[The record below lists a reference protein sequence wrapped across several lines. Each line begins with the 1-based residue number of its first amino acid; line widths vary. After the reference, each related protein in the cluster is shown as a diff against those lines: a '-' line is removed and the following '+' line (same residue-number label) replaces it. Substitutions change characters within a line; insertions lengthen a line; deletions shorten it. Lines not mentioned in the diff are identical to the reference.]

1 MRSKRGERVRGCEG
15 KPDTELDYTGVIETA
30 TTKGEPNRDLKTLS
44 GQLGYSL
51 PIQYARGGIG
61 GRQLLAIGNLTL
73 RRPSRSTRRT
83 RLLTVLGDL
92 QSPHLFDCRAI
103 ARLLGAHLAC
113 ELRTLQLRRLRV
125 PLEGRLR
132 LWLIRAVVHGVGYLL
147 QYSKRFRLD
156 GR

>member
-1 MRSKRGERVRGCEG
+1 M
-15 KPDTELDYTGVIETA
+15 PL
-30 TTKGEPNRDLKTLS
+30 
-44 GQLGYSL
+44 
-51 PIQYARGGIG
+51 
-61 GRQLLAIGNLTL
+61 IGNLTL
-73 RRPSRSTRRT
+73 RRPSRST